1 MATEEQ
7 LAAFQTAVAS
17 GNIQEAANIAA
28 SAGYSPQ
35 QVAEYVNA
43 NAPILGLGPETGF
56 SGVTAANLNP
66 YFVPT
71 PVSGPPS
78 PAVSPVVAN
87 PISLT
92 SAGTASLGQ
101 PTNASSPVNVFSP
114 ADYGPPSP
122 IFDPAPAPVDPN
134 VDEFNSLI
142 REGKFGEAGVL
153 ATGLGFTPEQI
164 QSYLNDTN
172 VFPEFGGGVTLETV
186 QSIVSP
192 PPPPVVSDSPPVV
205 NQTSAPTT
213 PPAYDIRDLFLEFL
227 GREPDPEHI
236 DNAKLLY
243 GDKLDTPDEINDFI
257 TKSKQEILNR
267 QSFPVNSLFEGG
279 KQPSLE
285 ELRRVQNDPLTQ
297 ALNSYDQ
304 YLLAGQ
310 YPEAKALLD
319 STIATYGLN
328 PTESY
333 ANMATY
339 LNTNPKFEDVRK
351 VAGNKLFTG
360 ENIANFGK
368 PLPPAPVGPAGGIY
382 QRTPQE
388 QAAYASQLASIP
400 VNTAVPL
407 PVMPMSIGPS
417 AALTRARQPGAIG
430 EEEYY
435 GAIRN
440 VISSG
445 DYTPAQLRQM
455 QQQIGTSGQDINVAF
470 GRGMT
475 PISATAPTLPGA
487 TAGTT
492 QSIDQFIQSRAP
504 TTSVAMPTSPS
515 MFSPENVRAQ
525 LELERL
531 RLQPTPE
538 PPPEEPVAGF
548 AQGGLVGD
556 DINRM
561 LQNQRN
567 AVMRESQSRQ
577 MLTNLG
583 APPVKKFSD
592 GGPAG
597 SSSGVRRL
605 KMSGY
610 QGGGEVNENPYV
622 RMAREER
629 AAQDKAFDSVNRQ
642 LSDLLKRYKEGDE
655 GITEKDLLPFFPGY
669 NEYDIAQM
677 YGTTTESSVPRMSS
691 KARSFTPEIMSNLR
705 KYDEL
710 MQKDF
715 DRLVKEKRLPRDVIT
730 ARTLGLANGG
740 EVTNDELIQEMFLGT
755 RPEDFPETSP
765 VDTAV
770 SDFISSRSKLV
781 TDPQEFFRVM
791 GQNIEEYH
799 GKPLREDPQ
808 KYLTE
813 QLGPGALAGTVGKTA
828 KQLFSSLP
836 SSEAPFVGRLDEFV
850 SSLPGAVQ
858 KDQFLNQLKG
868 KFRDYDIGR
877 AQEALADLPGNAKLT
892 PFELLNRV
900 KRVYD
905 PTTFTTKID
914 YPKIDDYHAEIDNPF
929 QTKKGFSQKP
939 LGVIH
944 LLQGV
949 NPTTSPDA
957 AKLMAAYNDITNRLP
972 GTTFYSFDK
981 TDRNPVSLAQD
992 IYKIA
997 NRAGLSSVE
1006 DLGMDVQT
1014 VLQNMSQSGS
1024 DWSKLVSSKTM
1035 LGNPGR
1041 YRPEEIKEVLNE
1053 TARITGA
1060 LPEEN
1065 VKSLQ
1070 KIAEEINA
1078 RRTAKQD
1085 YSDLESQYHKSF
1097 PYAFAEDLEK
1107 ANRRLWNE
1115 HREGK
1120 QQIESLLEG
1129 LQKREGIKAR
1139 VYRGQHSS
1147 LAEDPDAIRDPIAFS
1162 RFTEHTT
1169 DIPGLGKVDGIY
1181 VNELQSDRLDDIRKK
1196 GRMGGGPQEDITRL
1210 DKLDK
1215 QIGEA
1220 ARQFADYKT
1229 AMGFRFMNE
1238 TDKAKISDFNSKL
1251 EGLNTKRNTLLDRI
1265 REGEYSLKE
1274 SFAGMEESP
1283 QVIQQLMAKNA
1294 VAGAMQLGKR
1304 FVAFPGAESAQA
1316 QLYEKLPNNLKQVV
1330 KDLGPGFELR
1340 PITLPKPDTGAGGKG
1355 GDLTSY
1361 AIVWGDEAADRIKKQ
1376 GVPFKDG
1383 GEVSTEDFIKRF
1395 SKGEM
1400 ANDEFIQEMM
1410 TGTRPTDETTS
1421 PGILPPEIRQAV
1433 DVPLDFAN
1441 LLIRGTAA
1449 VPIGGAAGLYK
1460 GITGGKYGTQE
1471 GVKEADTEAARM
1483 MAKITGE
1490 PKTQAAKD
1498 VLEFIGGKAQEYKL
1512 DAALPQLLTL
1522 PSPGPGAASALMRS
1536 YELAETPPL
1545 GTVKLAGDKGVKP
1558 ATPPTDQ
1565 MGFYSPAEKAVMG
1578 LPQDKGTASQMLAQI
1593 TKTQGV
1599 KPVELRATG
1608 LEDYLKGKGNEPVTK
1623 QEIQDFLTNNRV
1635 QVDEVVL
1642 GKGQTLSPEAKKL
1655 SGEALSRMEEV
1666 DNKLA
1671 SYFEGVEEVAG
1682 QDPYSAFIMLRSSIG
1697 RKAAKGDQEAL
1708 DELNAFNLPP
1718 EIRDLVLEF
1727 GRNKN
1732 EYIKYTSQ
1740 ARKMEKPKF
1749 DKYNTPGGQN
1759 AREIYLTLPGE
1770 QMPSSLPPGVN
1781 AQGVLVKPMYATQPK
1796 FTAPSPHS
1804 VSPEA
1809 DANRLAHI
1817 FLDERKDAKG
1827 NNVLFVQEMQSD
1839 WAQIG
1844 KKKGFRT
1851 PPDPTALEA
1860 AKTKISQAEQALRQ
1874 KSEELFNRGQRVQDH
1889 PERQVALEQVVQAK
1903 NELETLMQNSRL
1915 LPAPFV
1921 TNTEDWVNLALKRVI
1936 KEAVDNDIDTV
1947 AFIKGGQAADKY
1959 SLRTF
1964 VDYISADRKT
1974 TSGVEHL
1981 PGATDDLYV
1990 FIAPKDSLSPH
2001 AFYVGPDG
2009 IIKEPISADVRS
2021 KFLGQPLSKVIG
2033 KEVAEKLL
2041 STEVGKSQVL
2051 RDEGLTLGGKGMEGF
2066 YDNILPK
2073 TAEKLLKRLGGGKV
2087 EPVEVVKGAPSQMP
2101 FEANAFLD
2109 WMEQNHPGTKRS
2121 DAARAWGMGMD
2132 NNQFVKEFYE
2142 ATKADQYLG
2151 FKITPEMKEMVK
2163 TEGLPKFAAGGEV
2176 TDFIK
2181 RAA

>member
-1 MATEEQ
+1 
-7 LAAFQTAVAS
+7 
-17 GNIQEAANIAA
+17 
-28 SAGYSPQ
+28 
-35 QVAEYVNA
+35 
-43 NAPILGLGPETGF
+43 
-56 SGVTAANLNP
+56 
-66 YFVPT
+66 
-71 PVSGPPS
+71 
-78 PAVSPVVAN
+78 
-87 PISLT
+87 
-92 SAGTASLGQ
+92 
-101 PTNASSPVNVFSP
+101 
-114 ADYGPPSP
+114 
-122 IFDPAPAPVDPN
+122 
-134 VDEFNSLI
+134 
-142 REGKFGEAGVL
+142 
-153 ATGLGFTPEQI
+153 
-164 QSYLNDTN
+164 
-172 VFPEFGGGVTLETV
+172 
-186 QSIVSP
+186 
-192 PPPPVVSDSPPVV
+192 
-205 NQTSAPTT
+205 
-213 PPAYDIRDLFLEFL
+213 
-227 GREPDPEHI
+227 
-236 DNAKLLY
+236 
-243 GDKLDTPDEINDFI
+243 
-257 TKSKQEILNR
+257 
-267 QSFPVNSLFEGG
+267 
-279 KQPSLE
+279 
-285 ELRRVQNDPLTQ
+285 
-297 ALNSYDQ
+297 
-304 YLLAGQ
+304 
-310 YPEAKALLD
+310 
-319 STIATYGLN
+319 
-328 PTESY
+328 
-333 ANMATY
+333 
-339 LNTNPKFEDVRK
+339 
-351 VAGNKLFTG
+351 
-360 ENIANFGK
+360 
-368 PLPPAPVGPAGGIY
+368 
-382 QRTPQE
+382 
-388 QAAYASQLASIP
+388 
-400 VNTAVPL
+400 
-407 PVMPMSIGPS
+407 
-417 AALTRARQPGAIG
+417 
-430 EEEYY
+430 
-435 GAIRN
+435 
-440 VISSG
+440 
-445 DYTPAQLRQM
+445 
-455 QQQIGTSGQDINVAF
+455 
-470 GRGMT
+470 
-475 PISATAPTLPGA
+475 
-487 TAGTT
+487 
-492 QSIDQFIQSRAP
+492 
-504 TTSVAMPTSPS
+504 

-548 AQGGLVGD
+548 AQGGLVSD

-567 AVMRESQSRQ
+567 AIQRESQSRQ

-610 QGGGEVNENPYV
+610 Q
-622 RMAREER
+622 A
-629 AAQDKAFDSVNRQ
+629 
-642 LSDLLKRYKEGDE
+642 
-655 GITEKDLLPFFPGY
+655 
-669 NEYDIAQM
+669 
-677 YGTTTESSVPRMSS
+677 
-691 KARSFTPEIMSNLR
+691 
-705 KYDEL
+705 
-710 MQKDF
+710 
-715 DRLVKEKRLPRDVIT
+715 
-730 ARTLGLANGG
+730 GG
-740 EVTNDELIQEMFLGT
+740 EVTDEMFVGTTPSEESQQTTGEYIKGLYKENIPVHARVYLETLLGKKDPITAEDFTKEELADIEKLLSSKPAKGAVTEYSDYEKVRDLDREGRHSSDWLENLPSVGKTLGRFTYETLPDGRRVIKDTYDFYNTSRSINVQEFEEMGPAEKALAVFKKITANRSMMDPPFVKRAADVLGEAYIGRDGRPVKVEYDPKDLPVKRQEGSPSEGEISDDMFVGT
-755 RPEDFPETSP
+755 RPSDFPETSP

-799 GKPLREDPQ
+799 SKPLREDPQ

-836 SSEAPFVGRLDEFV
+836 SSEAPFVSRLDEFV

-914 YPKIDDYHAEIDNPF
+914 YPKIDDYHAGTDNPF
-929 QTKKGFSQKP
+929 KTKEGFSQKP

-957 AKLMAAYNDITNRLP
+957 AKLMAAYEDITNRLP

-997 NRAGLSSVE
+997 SRAGLSSVE

-1120 QQIESLLEG
+1120 QQIEGLLEG

-1147 LAEDPDAIRDPIAFS
+1147 LAEDSSTIRDPIAFS

-1304 FVAFPGAESAQA
+1304 FVAFPGAESAQS

-1340 PITLPKPDTGAGGKG
+1340 PITLPKPDTSAGGEG
-1355 GDLTSY
+1355 GELTSY
-1361 AIVWGDEAADRIKKQ
+1361 AIVWGNEAADRIKKQ

-1490 PKTQAAKD
+1490 PKTQTAKD

-1545 GTVKLAGDKGVKP
+1545 GMVKLAGDKGVKP

-1697 RKAAKGDQEAL
+1697 RRAAKGDQEAL

-1770 QMPSSLPPGVN
+1770 QMPSSSPPSVN

-1827 NNVLFVQEMQSD
+1827 DKVLFVQEMQSD

-1844 KKKGFRT
+1844 KKKGF
-1851 PPDPTALEA
+1851 
-1860 AKTKISQAEQALRQ
+1860 
-1874 KSEELFNRGQRVQDH
+1874 
-1889 PERQVALEQVVQAK
+1889 
-1903 NELETLMQNSRL
+1903 QN
-1915 LPAPFV
+1915 PF
-1921 TNTEDWVNLALKRVI
+1921 
-1936 KEAVDNDIDTV
+1936 
-1947 AFIKGGQAADKY
+1947 
-1959 SLRTF
+1959 
-1964 VDYISADRKT
+1964 
-1974 TSGVEHL
+1974 
-1981 PGATDDLYV
+1981 
-1990 FIAPKDSLSPH
+1990 
-2001 AFYVGPDG
+2001 
-2009 IIKEPISADVRS
+2009 
-2021 KFLGQPLSKVIG
+2021 
-2033 KEVAEKLL
+2033 
-2041 STEVGKSQVL
+2041 
-2051 RDEGLTLGGKGMEGF
+2051 
-2066 YDNILPK
+2066 
-2073 TAEKLLKRLGGGKV
+2073 
-2087 EPVEVVKGAPSQMP
+2087 
-2101 FEANAFLD
+2101 
-2109 WMEQNHPGTKRS
+2109 
-2121 DAARAWGMGMD
+2121 
-2132 NNQFVKEFYE
+2132 
-2142 ATKADQYLG
+2142 
-2151 FKITPEMKEMVK
+2151 
-2163 TEGLPKFAAGGEV
+2163 
-2176 TDFIK
+2176 
-2181 RAA
+2181 

>member
-56 SGVTAANLNP
+56 SGVTAANLDP
-66 YFVPT
+66 YF
-71 PVSGPPS
+71 
-78 PAVSPVVAN
+78 
-87 PISLT
+87 
-92 SAGTASLGQ
+92 AGT
-101 PTNASSPVNVFSP
+101 P
-114 ADYGPPSP
+114 AP
-122 IFDPAPAPVDPN
+122 IFDPAAEIQRMQAQFAEAERLKQIELERPIVDP
-134 VDEFNSLI
+134 
-142 REGKFGEAGVL
+142 R
-153 ATGLGFTPEQI
+153 PQ
-164 QSYLNDTN
+164 
-172 VFPEFGGGVTLETV
+172 PTV
-186 QSIVSP
+186 AA
-192 PPPPVVSDSPPVV
+192 PPPPVVV
-205 NQTSAPTT
+205 
-213 PPAYDIRDLFLEFL
+213 
-227 GREPDPEHI
+227 
-236 DNAKLLY
+236 
-243 GDKLDTPDEINDFI
+243 
-257 TKSKQEILNR
+257 QE
-267 QSFPVNSLFEGG
+267 QG
-279 KQPSLE
+279 
-285 ELRRVQNDPLTQ
+285 DPLKG
-297 ALNSYDQ
+297 ALALYDQ

-339 LNTNPKFEDVRK
+339 LNTNPNLESVRE
-351 VAGNKLFTG
+351 AAENKLFTS

-368 PLPPAPVGPAGGIY
+368 LSPAASVGPAGGIY

-400 VNTAVPL
+400 VNTAIPL

-417 AALTRARQPGAIG
+417 AAMARIQRTG
-430 EEEYY
+430 EMTPEQYY
-435 GAIRN
+435 SNIRES
-440 VISSG
+440 VSSG
-445 DYTPAQLRQM
+445 QYTPAQLRQM
-455 QQQIGTSGQDINVAF
+455 QQGVGASSQDINVAF

-475 PISATAPTLPGA
+475 PITTTTPTMPGA
-487 TAGTT
+487 TADTT
-492 QSIDQFIQSRAP
+492 QSIGQFIQSRAP
-504 TTSVAMPTSPS
+504 TTSVAMPTAPS

-538 PPPEEPVAGF
+538 PPSEEPVAGF

-567 AVMRESQSRQ
+567 AIQRESQSRQ

-610 QGGGEVNENPYV
+610 QAGGEVAPTLSPEQLDEFNRNLQRELDEENRRFEKSGGPEFYSAIRPAMEDINERVKQTLELY
-622 RMAREER
+622 RMGR
-629 AAQDKAFDSVNRQ
+629 A
-642 LSDLLKRYKEGDE
+642 
-655 GITEKDLLPFFPGY
+655 TEADVQKLLPSLSEYEIASQFGRTDTGGY
-669 NEYDIAQM
+669 
-677 YGTTTESSVPRMSS
+677 
-691 KARSFTPEIMSNLR
+691 RSRDVDAPSR
-705 KYDEL
+705 
-710 MQKDF
+710 
-715 DRLVKEKRLPRDVIT
+715 DRLREFIEIQKPTIDANRPDMFPYDPRGPKAQGRVLEMSKGGDVT
-730 ARTLGLANGG
+730 
-740 EVTNDELIQEMFLGT
+740 DEMFLGT

-781 TDPQEFFRVM
+781 TDPKEFFRVM

-799 GKPLREDPQ
+799 SKPLREDPQ

-836 SSEAPFVGRLDEFV
+836 SSEAPFVSRLDEFV

-892 PFELLNRV
+892 PFDLLNRV

-905 PTTFTTKID
+905 PTTFTTRID
-914 YPKIDDYHAEIDNPF
+914 YPKIDDYHAGTDNPF
-929 QTKKGFSQKP
+929 KTKEGFSQKP

-1024 DWSKLVSSKTM
+1024 DWSKLISAKTT

-1041 YRPEEIKEVLNE
+1041 YKPEEIKEALSE
-1053 TARITGA
+1053 TARITGT

-1078 RRTAKQD
+1078 RRTAKED

-1120 QQIESLLEG
+1120 RQIESLLEG

-1340 PITLPKPDTGAGGKG
+1340 PITLPKPDTSTGGEG
-1355 GDLTSY
+1355 GELTSY

-1383 GEVSTEDFIKRF
+1383 GEVSTKDFIKRL
-1395 SKGEM
+1395 SKGGDVS
-1400 ANDEFIQEMM
+1400 NDEFIQEMM

-1449 VPIGGAAGLYK
+1449 VPIGGVAGLYK

-1490 PKTQAAKD
+1490 PKTQTAKD

-1558 ATPPTDQ
+1558 ATPPTDP

-1642 GKGQTLSPEAKKL
+1642 GKSQTLSPEAKKL
-1655 SGEALSRMEEV
+1655 SDKALSRMEAADSKMAPFFEQMM
-1666 DNKLA
+1666 A
-1671 SYFEGVEEVAG
+1671 SGASVGG
-1682 QDPYSAFIMLRSSIG
+1682 QEPYSTFYRIRGPLAREL
-1697 RKAAKGDQEAL
+1697 AKGDQDAINELYALNLPSEIRQAAL
-1708 DELNAFNLPP
+1708 DFAAAK
-1718 EIRDLVLEF
+1718 
-1727 GRNKN
+1727 G
-1732 EYIKYTSQ
+1732 EYRKYSSQ
-1740 ARKMEKPKF
+1740 ARRMEKPKF
-1749 DKYNTPGGQN
+1749 DKYNIPGGQN
-1759 AREIYLTLPGE
+1759 AREIYLALGDRTERDIANANLDAFTNRITQRLGRTGWDFEAMTPE
-1770 QMPSSLPPGVN
+1770 EIAEYDRLNQAALNASTRPPN
-1781 AQGVLVKPMYATQPK
+1781 PI

-1809 DANRLAHI
+1809 DKNRLAHI

-1827 NNVLFVQEMQSD
+1827 DKVLFVQELQSD
-1839 WAQIG
+1839 WAQ
-1844 KKKGFRT
+1844 
-1851 PPDPTALEA
+1851 
-1860 AKTKISQAEQALRQ
+1860 
-1874 KSEELFNRGQRVQDH
+1874 
-1889 PERQVALEQVVQAK
+1889 
-1903 NELETLMQNSRL
+1903 
-1915 LPAPFV
+1915 
-1921 TNTEDWVNLALKRVI
+1921 
-1936 KEAVDNDIDTV
+1936 
-1947 AFIKGGQAADKY
+1947 
-1959 SLRTF
+1959 
-1964 VDYISADRKT
+1964 
-1974 TSGVEHL
+1974 
-1981 PGATDDLYV
+1981 
-1990 FIAPKDSLSPH
+1990 
-2001 AFYVGPDG
+2001 VGPDG
-2009 IIKEPISADVRS
+2009 IIKDPISADVRR
-2021 KFLGQPLSKVIG
+2021 KFLGEPLSNVIG
-2033 KEVAEKLL
+2033 KEAAEKLL
-2041 STEVGKSQVL
+2041 STKIGESQVL

-2073 TAEKLLKRLGGGKV
+2073 TAEKLLKKLGGGKV
-2087 EPVEVVKGAPSQMP
+2087 EPVQLEFGELQFGAGAGRHS
-2101 FEANAFLD
+2101 
-2109 WMEQNHPGTKRS
+2109 T
-2121 DAARAWGMGMD
+2121 
-2132 NNQFVKEFYE
+2132 VKEN
-2142 ATKADQYLG
+2142 YLG

>member
-1 MATEEQ
+1 MATAEQ
-7 LAAFQTAVAS
+7 LAAFQTAVAL

-43 NAPILGLGPETGF
+43 NAPVLGLGPETGF

-134 VDEFNSLI
+134 VEKFNSLI

-172 VFPEFGGGVTLETV
+172 VFPEFGGGVTLKTV

-192 PPPPVVSDSPPVV
+192 PPPPVVSDSPPAV

-227 GREPDPEHI
+227 GREPKPE
-236 DNAKLLY
+236 DLSNAQFLY
-243 GDKLDTPDEINDFI
+243 GDKLDTPNEINEFI

-297 ALNSYDQ
+297 ALSSFDQ
-304 YLLAGQ
+304 YLLAGK
-310 YPEAKALLD
+310 YPEAKSLLD
-319 STIATYGLN
+319 STISTYGLN

-333 ANMATY
+333 TNIATY
-339 LNTNPKFEDVRK
+339 LNTNPKFEGVRET
-351 VAGNKLFTG
+351 AGNKLFTS

-368 PLPPAPVGPAGGIY
+368 LSPAASVGPAGGIY
-382 QRTPQE
+382 QRTPEQ

-417 AALTRARQPGAIG
+417 AAMARIQRTG
-430 EEEYY
+430 EMTPEQYY
-435 GAIRN
+435 SNIRES
-440 VISSG
+440 VSSG
-445 DYTPAQLRQM
+445 QYTPAQLRQM
-455 QQQIGTSGQDINVAF
+455 QQGVGASSQDINVAF

-475 PISATAPTLPGA
+475 PIGQLQPGA
-487 TAGTT
+487 GDV
-492 QSIDQFIQSRAP
+492 SVDIPGQFVTEDGGQPKPLSVDISSMPKEQQDLTKFIVGKLPRP
-504 TTSVAMPTSPS
+504 TTTSPS

-548 AQGGLVGD
+548 AQGGLVSD

-567 AVMRESQSRQ
+567 AIQRESQSRQ

-610 QGGGEVNENPYV
+610 QAGGEVNENPYV

-642 LSDLLKRYKEGDE
+642 LSDLLERYKEGDE

-677 YGTTTESSVPRMSS
+677 YGTTTESSVPSMSS

-705 KYDEL
+705 KHDEL

-715 DRLVKEKRLPRDVIT
+715 DSLVKEKRLPRDVIT

-740 EVTNDELIQEMFLGT
+740 EVTNDEFIQEMLTGT

-957 AKLMAAYNDITNRLP
+957 AKLMAAYEDITNRLP

-997 NRAGLSSVE
+997 SRAGLSSVE

-1024 DWSKLVSSKTM
+1024 DWSKLISAKTM

-1120 QQIESLLEG
+1120 QQIEGLLEG

-1147 LAEDPDAIRDPIAFS
+1147 LAEDSSTIRDPIAFS

-1304 FVAFPGAESAQA
+1304 FVAFPGAESAQS

-1340 PITLPKPDTGAGGKG
+1340 PITLPKPDTSAGGEG
-1355 GDLTSY
+1355 GELTSY
-1361 AIVWGDEAADRIKKQ
+1361 AIVWGNEAADRIKKQ

-1383 GEVSTEDFIKRF
+1383 GEVSTEDFVKRF
-1395 SKGEM
+1395 SKGEIS
-1400 ANDEFIQEMM
+1400 NDEFIQMM

-1421 PGILPPEIRQAV
+1421 PGILPP
-1433 DVPLDFAN
+1433 DFAVR
-1441 LLIRGTAA
+1441 LTCRLILQIFLFVVRR
-1449 VPIGGAAGLYK
+1449 PC
-1460 GITGGKYGTQE
+1460 
-1471 GVKEADTEAARM
+1471 
-1483 MAKITGE
+1483 
-1490 PKTQAAKD
+1490 
-1498 VLEFIGGKAQEYKL
+1498 
-1512 DAALPQLLTL
+1512 
-1522 PSPGPGAASALMRS
+1522 
-1536 YELAETPPL
+1536 PL
-1545 GTVKLAGDKGVKP
+1545 GELPVCTRA
-1558 ATPPTDQ
+1558 
-1565 MGFYSPAEKAVMG
+1565 SRAESM
-1578 LPQDKGTASQMLAQI
+1578 
-1593 TKTQGV
+1593 
-1599 KPVELRATG
+1599 
-1608 LEDYLKGKGNEPVTK
+1608 
-1623 QEIQDFLTNNRV
+1623 
-1635 QVDEVVL
+1635 
-1642 GKGQTLSPEAKKL
+1642 
-1655 SGEALSRMEEV
+1655 
-1666 DNKLA
+1666 
-1671 SYFEGVEEVAG
+1671 
-1682 QDPYSAFIMLRSSIG
+1682 
-1697 RKAAKGDQEAL
+1697 
-1708 DELNAFNLPP
+1708 
-1718 EIRDLVLEF
+1718 
-1727 GRNKN
+1727 
-1732 EYIKYTSQ
+1732 
-1740 ARKMEKPKF
+1740 
-1749 DKYNTPGGQN
+1749 
-1759 AREIYLTLPGE
+1759 
-1770 QMPSSLPPGVN
+1770 
-1781 AQGVLVKPMYATQPK
+1781 
-1796 FTAPSPHS
+1796 
-1804 VSPEA
+1804 
-1809 DANRLAHI
+1809 
-1817 FLDERKDAKG
+1817 ERK
-1827 NNVLFVQEMQSD
+1827 
-1839 WAQIG
+1839 
-1844 KKKGFRT
+1844 
-1851 PPDPTALEA
+1851 
-1860 AKTKISQAEQALRQ
+1860 
-1874 KSEELFNRGQRVQDH
+1874 RV
-1889 PERQVALEQVVQAK
+1889 
-1903 NELETLMQNSRL
+1903 
-1915 LPAPFV
+1915 
-1921 TNTEDWVNLALKRVI
+1921 
-1936 KEAVDNDIDTV
+1936 
-1947 AFIKGGQAADKY
+1947 
-1959 SLRTF
+1959 
-1964 VDYISADRKT
+1964 
-1974 TSGVEHL
+1974 
-1981 PGATDDLYV
+1981 
-1990 FIAPKDSLSPH
+1990 
-2001 AFYVGPDG
+2001 
-2009 IIKEPISADVRS
+2009 
-2021 KFLGQPLSKVIG
+2021 
-2033 KEVAEKLL
+2033 
-2041 STEVGKSQVL
+2041 
-2051 RDEGLTLGGKGMEGF
+2051 
-2066 YDNILPK
+2066 
-2073 TAEKLLKRLGGGKV
+2073 
-2087 EPVEVVKGAPSQMP
+2087 
-2101 FEANAFLD
+2101 
-2109 WMEQNHPGTKRS
+2109 
-2121 DAARAWGMGMD
+2121 
-2132 NNQFVKEFYE
+2132 
-2142 ATKADQYLG
+2142 
-2151 FKITPEMKEMVK
+2151 
-2163 TEGLPKFAAGGEV
+2163 
-2176 TDFIK
+2176 
-2181 RAA
+2181 

>member
-1 MATEEQ
+1 VTQRSAKDMLRSLPRFAEGGEAGESLEETQ
-7 LAAFQTAVAS
+7 KRLDAQRELFKSLEQQKSQFDAYQTA
-17 GNIQEAANIAA
+17 QEINRIEQER
-28 SAGYSPQ
+28 Y
-35 QVAEYVNA
+35 AELQA
-43 NAPILGLGPETGF
+43 DIEK
-56 SGVTAANLNP
+56 NP
-66 YFVPT
+66 YKNVDRSRYLIQKGIRAPT
-71 PVSGPPS
+71 RVTMGDKVYTVGPPS
-78 PAVSPVVAN
+78 GMISSTSGGVLPEEYRIVDKDGKQRQEDIVLQRRRVA
-87 PISLT
+87 
-92 SAGTASLGQ
+92 G
-101 PTNASSPVNVFSP
+101 
-114 ADYGPPSP
+114 
-122 IFDPAPAPVDPN
+122 PAPSAFAL
-134 VDEFNSLI
+134 E
-142 REGKFGEAGVL
+142 K
-153 ATGLGFTPEQI
+153 
-164 QSYLNDTN
+164 
-172 VFPEFGGGVTLETV
+172 PEFDAGGYQKALTDLEVLQKQYADMLYRPTPKPA
-186 QSIVSP
+186 SPPFP
-192 PPPPVVSDSPPVV
+192 PPPPPAPTLVQEPVLPPQNLPPVV
-205 NQTSAPTT
+205 ASVEPAARVDRGPRSIRAAQAAANLTPGVGVDLGFGYFDRLGNYIPAAKIVPIEEDMTNIPVADTVRPVESGIRGGLSPIAQMSIPAADISSVYSLRPMDPMGDLSLPENRNLMPGVGVDTSQGYYDRLGNFIAAPNLQPIGIGTT
-213 PPAYDIRDLFLEFL
+213 PVFSYR
-227 GREPDPEHI
+227 
-236 DNAKLLY
+236 
-243 GDKLDTPDEINDFI
+243 
-257 TKSKQEILNR
+257 
-267 QSFPVNSLFEGG
+267 EGG
-279 KQPSLE
+279 E
-285 ELRRVQNDPLTQ
+285 VD
-297 ALNSYDQ
+297 A
-304 YLLAGQ
+304 
-310 YPEAKALLD
+310 
-319 STIATYGLN
+319 
-328 PTESY
+328 
-333 ANMATY
+333 
-339 LNTNPKFEDVRK
+339 
-351 VAGNKLFTG
+351 
-360 ENIANFGK
+360 
-368 PLPPAPVGPAGGIY
+368 
-382 QRTPQE
+382 
-388 QAAYASQLASIP
+388 
-400 VNTAVPL
+400 
-407 PVMPMSIGPS
+407 
-417 AALTRARQPGAIG
+417 
-430 EEEYY
+430 
-435 GAIRN
+435 
-440 VISSG
+440 
-445 DYTPAQLRQM
+445 
-455 QQQIGTSGQDINVAF
+455 
-470 GRGMT
+470 
-475 PISATAPTLPGA
+475 
-487 TAGTT
+487 
-492 QSIDQFIQSRAP
+492 FIQRA
-504 TTSVAMPTSPS
+504 
-515 MFSPENVRAQ
+515 N
-525 LELERL
+525 
-531 RLQPTPE
+531 
-538 PPPEEPVAGF
+538 
-548 AQGGLVGD
+548 GGS
-556 DINRM
+556 
-561 LQNQRN
+561 
-567 AVMRESQSRQ
+567 A
-577 MLTNLG
+577 
-583 APPVKKFSD
+583 
-592 GGPAG
+592 

-610 QGGGEVNENPYV
+610 QAGGDVSPAMMTPEQLDEFNRNLQRELDEENRRFEKSGGPEFYSAIRPAMEDINERVKQTLELY
-622 RMAREER
+622 RMGR
-629 AAQDKAFDSVNRQ
+629 A
-642 LSDLLKRYKEGDE
+642 
-655 GITEKDLLPFFPGY
+655 TEADVQKLLPSLSEYEIASQFGRTDTGGYRSRDIDAPSRDRLREFIEIQKPTIDANRPDMFPY
-669 NEYDIAQM
+669 E
-677 YGTTTESSVPRMSS
+677 
-691 KARSFTPEIMSNLR
+691 
-705 KYDEL
+705 KYD
-710 MQKDF
+710 
-715 DRLVKEKRLPRDVIT
+715 PRGPRAQGRVLEMSKGGDVT
-730 ARTLGLANGG
+730 
-740 EVTNDELIQEMFLGT
+740 DEMFVGT

-957 AKLMAAYNDITNRLP
+957 AKLMAAYEDITNRLP

-997 NRAGLSSVE
+997 SRAGLSSVE

-1120 QQIESLLEG
+1120 QQIEGLLEG

-1147 LAEDPDAIRDPIAFS
+1147 LAEDSSTIRDPIAFS

-1304 FVAFPGAESAQA
+1304 FVAFPGAESAQS

-1340 PITLPKPDTGAGGKG
+1340 PITLPKPDTSAGGEG
-1355 GDLTSY
+1355 GELTSY
-1361 AIVWGDEAADRIKKQ
+1361 AIVWGNEAADRIKKQ

-1490 PKTQAAKD
+1490 PKTQTAKD
-1498 VLEFIGGKAQEYKL
+1498 VLQFVGDKMQEYKL

-1536 YELAETPPL
+1536 YELAETPPV
-1545 GTVKLAGDKGVKP
+1545 GTLKLAGDKGVKP

-1666 DNKLA
+1666 DEKLA

-1697 RKAAKGDQEAL
+1697 RRAAKGDQEAL

-1770 QMPSSLPPGVN
+1770 QMPSSSPPSVN

-1844 KKKGFRT
+1844 KEKGFQT
-1851 PPDPTALEA
+1851 
-1860 AKTKISQAEQALRQ
+1860 
-1874 KSEELFNRGQRVQDH
+1874 
-1889 PERQVALEQVVQAK
+1889 
-1903 NELETLMQNSRL
+1903 
-1915 LPAPFV
+1915 
-1921 TNTEDWVNLALKRVI
+1921 
-1936 KEAVDNDIDTV
+1936 
-1947 AFIKGGQAADKY
+1947 
-1959 SLRTF
+1959 
-1964 VDYISADRKT
+1964 KT
-1974 TSGVEHL
+1974 T
-1981 PGATDDLYV
+1981 PYDDPEY
-1990 FIAPKDSLSPH
+1990 K
-2001 AFYVGPDG
+2001 
-2009 IIKEPISADVRS
+2009 
-2021 KFLGQPLSKVIG
+2021 
-2033 KEVAEKLL
+2033 
-2041 STEVGKSQVL
+2041 
-2051 RDEGLTLGGKGMEGF
+2051 
-2066 YDNILPK
+2066 
-2073 TAEKLLKRLGGGKV
+2073 
-2087 EPVEVVKGAPSQMP
+2087 
-2101 FEANAFLD
+2101 
-2109 WMEQNHPGTKRS
+2109 
-2121 DAARAWGMGMD
+2121 AARAR
-2132 NNQFVKEFYE
+2132 
-2142 ATKADQYLG
+2142 ATDL
-2151 FKITPEMKEMVK
+2151 
-2163 TEGLPKFAAGGEV
+2163 L
-2176 TDFIK
+2176 
-2181 RAA
+2181 

>member
-1 MATEEQ
+1 
-7 LAAFQTAVAS
+7 
-17 GNIQEAANIAA
+17 
-28 SAGYSPQ
+28 
-35 QVAEYVNA
+35 
-43 NAPILGLGPETGF
+43 
-56 SGVTAANLNP
+56 
-66 YFVPT
+66 
-71 PVSGPPS
+71 
-78 PAVSPVVAN
+78 
-87 PISLT
+87 
-92 SAGTASLGQ
+92 
-101 PTNASSPVNVFSP
+101 
-114 ADYGPPSP
+114 
-122 IFDPAPAPVDPN
+122 
-134 VDEFNSLI
+134 
-142 REGKFGEAGVL
+142 
-153 ATGLGFTPEQI
+153 
-164 QSYLNDTN
+164 
-172 VFPEFGGGVTLETV
+172 
-186 QSIVSP
+186 
-192 PPPPVVSDSPPVV
+192 
-205 NQTSAPTT
+205 
-213 PPAYDIRDLFLEFL
+213 
-227 GREPDPEHI
+227 
-236 DNAKLLY
+236 
-243 GDKLDTPDEINDFI
+243 
-257 TKSKQEILNR
+257 
-267 QSFPVNSLFEGG
+267 
-279 KQPSLE
+279 
-285 ELRRVQNDPLTQ
+285 
-297 ALNSYDQ
+297 
-304 YLLAGQ
+304 
-310 YPEAKALLD
+310 
-319 STIATYGLN
+319 
-328 PTESY
+328 
-333 ANMATY
+333 
-339 LNTNPKFEDVRK
+339 
-351 VAGNKLFTG
+351 
-360 ENIANFGK
+360 
-368 PLPPAPVGPAGGIY
+368 
-382 QRTPQE
+382 
-388 QAAYASQLASIP
+388 
-400 VNTAVPL
+400 
-407 PVMPMSIGPS
+407 
-417 AALTRARQPGAIG
+417 
-430 EEEYY
+430 
-435 GAIRN
+435 
-440 VISSG
+440 
-445 DYTPAQLRQM
+445 
-455 QQQIGTSGQDINVAF
+455 
-470 GRGMT
+470 
-475 PISATAPTLPGA
+475 
-487 TAGTT
+487 
-492 QSIDQFIQSRAP
+492 
-504 TTSVAMPTSPS
+504 
-515 MFSPENVRAQ
+515 
-525 LELERL
+525 
-531 RLQPTPE
+531 
-538 PPPEEPVAGF
+538 
-548 AQGGLVGD
+548 
-556 DINRM
+556 
-561 LQNQRN
+561 
-567 AVMRESQSRQ
+567 
-577 MLTNLG
+577 
-583 APPVKKFSD
+583 
-592 GGPAG
+592 
-597 SSSGVRRL
+597 
-605 KMSGY
+605 
-610 QGGGEVNENPYV
+610 
-622 RMAREER
+622 
-629 AAQDKAFDSVNRQ
+629 
-642 LSDLLKRYKEGDE
+642 
-655 GITEKDLLPFFPGY
+655 
-669 NEYDIAQM
+669 
-677 YGTTTESSVPRMSS
+677 
-691 KARSFTPEIMSNLR
+691 
-705 KYDEL
+705 
-710 MQKDF
+710 
-715 DRLVKEKRLPRDVIT
+715 
-730 ARTLGLANGG
+730 
-740 EVTNDELIQEMFLGT
+740 
-755 RPEDFPETSP
+755 
-765 VDTAV
+765 V

-836 SSEAPFVGRLDEFV
+836 SSEAPFVSRLDEFV

-957 AKLMAAYNDITNRLP
+957 AKLMAAYEDITNRLP

-997 NRAGLSSVE
+997 SRAGLSSVE

-1024 DWSKLVSSKTM
+1024 DWSKLISAKTM

-1120 QQIESLLEG
+1120 QQIEGLLEG

-1147 LAEDPDAIRDPIAFS
+1147 LAEDSSTIRDPIAFS

-1304 FVAFPGAESAQA
+1304 FVAFPGAESAQS

-1340 PITLPKPDTGAGGKG
+1340 PITLPKPDTSAGGEG
-1355 GDLTSY
+1355 GELTSY
-1361 AIVWGDEAADRIKKQ
+1361 AIVWGNEAADRIKKQ

-1383 GEVSTEDFIKRF
+1383 GEVSTEDFVKRF
-1395 SKGEM
+1395 SKGEIS
-1400 ANDEFIQEMM
+1400 NDEFIQMM

-1421 PGILPPEIRQAV
+1421 PGILPPELRSAI

-1460 GITGGKYGTQE
+1460 GLTGGKYGTQE

-1490 PKTQAAKD
+1490 PKTQTAKD

-1522 PSPGPGAASALMRS
+1522 PSPGPGAASALMRP

-1666 DNKLA
+1666 DDKLA

-1697 RKAAKGDQEAL
+1697 RRAAKGDQEAL

-1718 EIRDLVLEF
+1718 EIKDLVLEF

-1749 DKYNTPGGQN
+1749 DGYNTSGGTN

-1770 QMPSSLPPGVN
+1770 QMPSSSPPSVN

-1796 FTAPSPHS
+1796 FTAPPQHS

-1827 NNVLFVQEMQSD
+1827 DKVLFVQEMQSD

-1844 KKKGFRT
+1844 KKKGFQTKTT
-1851 PPDPTALEA
+1851 PYDDPEYKAARARATDLLNEFNRNNANPVRQQEIRPLLDEA
-1860 AKTKISQAEQALRQ
+1860 RRVEQSFEDSRQ
-1874 KSEELFNRGQRVQDH
+1874 K
-1889 PERQVALEQVVQAK
+1889 
-1903 NELETLMQNSRL
+1903 
-1915 LPAPFV
+1915 LPAAPFV

-1964 VDYISADRKT
+1964 VDQITADR
-1974 TSGVEHL
+1974 GF
-1981 PGATDDLYV
+1981 ATGDDLYV
-1990 FIAPKDSLSPH
+1990 SITPKDSLSPH

-2009 IIKEPISADVRS
+2009 VIKEPISADVRS
-2021 KFLGQPLSKVIG
+2021 KFLGEPLSKVIG
-2033 KEVAEKLL
+2033 KEAAEKLL
-2041 STEVGKSQVL
+2041 STKIGESQVL

-2073 TAEKLLKRLGGGKV
+2073 TAEKLLKKLGGGKV
-2087 EPVEVVKGAPSQMP
+2087 EPVEMVKAAPSQMP
-2101 FEANAFLD
+2101 YEANAFLH
-2109 WMEQNHPGTKRS
+2109 WMSFRHPGTSRS

-2142 ATKADQYLG
+2142 ETTPKADQYLG

>member
-1 MATEEQ
+1 MMTPEQ
-7 LAAFQTAVAS
+7 L
-17 GNIQEAANIAA
+17 
-28 SAGYSPQ
+28 
-35 QVAEYVNA
+35 
-43 NAPILGLGPETGF
+43 
-56 SGVTAANLNP
+56 
-66 YFVPT
+66 
-71 PVSGPPS
+71 
-78 PAVSPVVAN
+78 
-87 PISLT
+87 
-92 SAGTASLGQ
+92 
-101 PTNASSPVNVFSP
+101 
-114 ADYGPPSP
+114 
-122 IFDPAPAPVDPN
+122 
-134 VDEFNSLI
+134 DEFNRNLQ
-142 REGKFGEAGVL
+142 RELDEENRRFEKSGG
-153 ATGLGFTPEQI
+153 
-164 QSYLNDTN
+164 
-172 VFPEFGGGVTLETV
+172 PEFYSAIRPAMEDINERVKQTLELYRMGRATEADV
-186 QSIVSP
+186 Q
-192 PPPPVVSDSPPVV
+192 
-205 NQTSAPTT
+205 
-213 PPAYDIRDLFLEFL
+213 
-227 GREPDPEHI
+227 
-236 DNAKLLY
+236 KLL
-243 GDKLDTPDEINDFI
+243 
-257 TKSKQEILNR
+257 
-267 QSFPVNSLFEGG
+267 
-279 KQPSLE
+279 PSLSE
-285 ELRRVQNDPLTQ
+285 YE
-297 ALNSYDQ
+297 
-304 YLLAGQ
+304 
-310 YPEAKALLD
+310 
-319 STIATYGLN
+319 I
-328 PTESY
+328 
-333 ANMATY
+333 
-339 LNTNPKFEDVRK
+339 
-351 VAGNKLFTG
+351 
-360 ENIANFGK
+360 
-368 PLPPAPVGPAGGIY
+368 
-382 QRTPQE
+382 
-388 QAAYASQLASIP
+388 ASQ
-400 VNTAVPL
+400 
-407 PVMPMSIGPS
+407 
-417 AALTRARQPGAIG
+417 
-430 EEEYY
+430 
-435 GAIRN
+435 
-440 VISSG
+440 
-445 DYTPAQLRQM
+445 
-455 QQQIGTSGQDINVAF
+455 F
-470 GRGMT
+470 GRTDTGGYR
-475 PISATAPTLPGA
+475 SRDVDAPSRDRLREFIEIQKPT
-487 TAGTT
+487 
-492 QSIDQFIQSRAP
+492 IDANRP
-504 TTSVAMPTSPS
+504 D
-515 MFSPENVRAQ
+515 MFPYEKYDPRGPRAQ
-525 LELERL
+525 GRVLEMSK
-531 RLQPTPE
+531 
-538 PPPEEPVAGF
+538 
-548 AQGGLVGD
+548 GG
-556 DINRM
+556 
-561 LQNQRN
+561 
-567 AVMRESQSRQ
+567 
-577 MLTNLG
+577 
-583 APPVKKFSD
+583 
-592 GGPAG
+592 
-597 SSSGVRRL
+597 
-605 KMSGY
+605 
-610 QGGGEVNENPYV
+610 
-622 RMAREER
+622 
-629 AAQDKAFDSVNRQ
+629 
-642 LSDLLKRYKEGDE
+642 
-655 GITEKDLLPFFPGY
+655 
-669 NEYDIAQM
+669 
-677 YGTTTESSVPRMSS
+677 
-691 KARSFTPEIMSNLR
+691 
-705 KYDEL
+705 
-710 MQKDF
+710 
-715 DRLVKEKRLPRDVIT
+715 DVT
-730 ARTLGLANGG
+730 
-740 EVTNDELIQEMFLGT
+740 DEMFVGT
-755 RPEDFPETSP
+755 RPSDFPETSP

-799 GKPLREDPQ
+799 SKPLREDPQ

-900 KRVYD
+900 KKVYD

-957 AKLMAAYNDITNRLP
+957 AKLMAAYEDITNRLP

-997 NRAGLSSVE
+997 SRAGLSSVE

-1120 QQIESLLEG
+1120 QQIEGLLEG

-1147 LAEDPDAIRDPIAFS
+1147 LAEDSSTIRDPIAFS

-1304 FVAFPGAESAQA
+1304 FVAFPGAESAQS

-1340 PITLPKPDTGAGGKG
+1340 PITLPKPDTSAGGEG
-1355 GDLTSY
+1355 GELTSY
-1361 AIVWGDEAADRIKKQ
+1361 AIVWGNEAADRIKKQ

-1460 GITGGKYGTQE
+1460 GITGGKYGTRE

-1490 PKTQAAKD
+1490 PKTQTAKD
-1498 VLEFIGGKAQEYKL
+1498 VLQSIGDKMQEYKL
-1512 DAALPQLLTL
+1512 DAAMPQLLTL

-1697 RKAAKGDQEAL
+1697 RRAAKGDQEAL

-1718 EIRDLVLEF
+1718 EIKDLVLEF

-1759 AREIYLTLPGE
+1759 AREIYLTLPGG
-1770 QMPSSLPPGVN
+1770 QMPSSLPPSVN

-1839 WAQIG
+1839 WAQQG
-1844 KKKGFRT
+1844 RDKGFAIVNKLPEGYSVKQDLIVSGQPWGVVDKNGQFVTAGFHRSKEDAVAEVIQRLNT
-1851 PPDPTALEA
+1851 YKLPT
-1860 AKTKISQAEQALRQ
+1860 
-1874 KSEELFNRGQRVQDH
+1874 
-1889 PERQVALEQVVQAK
+1889 
-1903 NELETLMQNSRL
+1903 
-1915 LPAPFV
+1915 APFV

-2041 STEVGKSQVL
+2041 STKTGESQVL

-2073 TAEKLLKRLGGGKV
+2073 TAEKLLKKLGGGKV

-2101 FEANAFLD
+2101 FEANAFVD
-2109 WMEQNHPGTKRS
+2109 WMEQNHPGTSRS

-2142 ATKADQYLG
+2142 ATKSDQYLG

>member
-1 MATEEQ
+1 
-7 LAAFQTAVAS
+7 
-17 GNIQEAANIAA
+17 
-28 SAGYSPQ
+28 
-35 QVAEYVNA
+35 
-43 NAPILGLGPETGF
+43 
-56 SGVTAANLNP
+56 
-66 YFVPT
+66 
-71 PVSGPPS
+71 
-78 PAVSPVVAN
+78 
-87 PISLT
+87 
-92 SAGTASLGQ
+92 
-101 PTNASSPVNVFSP
+101 
-114 ADYGPPSP
+114 
-122 IFDPAPAPVDPN
+122 
-134 VDEFNSLI
+134 
-142 REGKFGEAGVL
+142 
-153 ATGLGFTPEQI
+153 
-164 QSYLNDTN
+164 
-172 VFPEFGGGVTLETV
+172 
-186 QSIVSP
+186 
-192 PPPPVVSDSPPVV
+192 
-205 NQTSAPTT
+205 
-213 PPAYDIRDLFLEFL
+213 
-227 GREPDPEHI
+227 
-236 DNAKLLY
+236 
-243 GDKLDTPDEINDFI
+243 
-257 TKSKQEILNR
+257 
-267 QSFPVNSLFEGG
+267 
-279 KQPSLE
+279 
-285 ELRRVQNDPLTQ
+285 
-297 ALNSYDQ
+297 
-304 YLLAGQ
+304 
-310 YPEAKALLD
+310 
-319 STIATYGLN
+319 
-328 PTESY
+328 
-333 ANMATY
+333 
-339 LNTNPKFEDVRK
+339 
-351 VAGNKLFTG
+351 
-360 ENIANFGK
+360 
-368 PLPPAPVGPAGGIY
+368 
-382 QRTPQE
+382 
-388 QAAYASQLASIP
+388 
-400 VNTAVPL
+400 
-407 PVMPMSIGPS
+407 
-417 AALTRARQPGAIG
+417 
-430 EEEYY
+430 
-435 GAIRN
+435 
-440 VISSG
+440 
-445 DYTPAQLRQM
+445 
-455 QQQIGTSGQDINVAF
+455 
-470 GRGMT
+470 
-475 PISATAPTLPGA
+475 
-487 TAGTT
+487 
-492 QSIDQFIQSRAP
+492 
-504 TTSVAMPTSPS
+504 
-515 MFSPENVRAQ
+515 MFSPENVAAQ

-538 PPPEEPVAGF
+538 PPAETPVAGF
-548 AQGGLVGD
+548 AQGGLVND

-567 AVMRESQSRQ
+567 AVMRESQSRR

-610 QGGGEVNENPYV
+610 QAGGDVTDEMFVGTAPSEESQQTTGEYIKGLYKENIPVHARVYLETLLGKKDPITAEDFTKEELADIEKLLSSKPAKGAVTEYSDYEKVRDLDREGRHSSDWLENLPSVGKTLGRFTYETLPDGRRVIKDTYDFYNTSRSINVQEFEEMGPAEKALAVFKKITADRSVMDPPFVKRAADVLGEAYIGRDGRPVKVEYDPKDLPVKRQEGSPPEGEVNENPYV

-642 LSDLLKRYKEGDE
+642 LSDLLERYKEGNE

-677 YGTTTESSVPRMSS
+677 YGTTTESSVPSMSS

-715 DRLVKEKRLPRDVIT
+715 DRLVKEKRLPRDVIA

-740 EVTNDELIQEMFLGT
+740 EVTNDEFIQEMFTGT
-755 RPEDFPETSP
+755 RPSDFPETSP

-799 GKPLREDPQ
+799 GKPLREDPE
-808 KYLTE
+808 KYLME

-914 YPKIDDYHAEIDNPF
+914 PPKAEDGYYAGMDNPF

-957 AKLMAAYNDITNRLP
+957 AKLMAAYEDITNRLP

-997 NRAGLSSVE
+997 SRAGLSSVE

-1120 QQIESLLEG
+1120 QQIEGLLEG

-1147 LAEDPDAIRDPIAFS
+1147 LAEDSSTIRDPIAFS

-1181 VNELQSDRLDDIRKK
+1181 VHELQSDRLDDIRTK

-1220 ARQFADYKT
+1220 AKQLADYKA

-1251 EGLNTKRNTLLDRI
+1251 EGLSNKRNTLLGRI

-1304 FVAFPGAESAQA
+1304 FVAFPGAESSQS

-1340 PITLPKPDTGAGGKG
+1340 PITLPKPDTSAGGEG
-1355 GDLTSY
+1355 GELTSY
-1361 AIVWGDEAADRIKKQ
+1361 AIVWGNEAADRIKKQ

-1395 SKGEM
+1395 SEGEM

-1449 VPIGGAAGLYK
+1449 VPIGGSC
-1460 GITGGKYGTQE
+1460 
-1471 GVKEADTEAARM
+1471 R
-1483 MAKITGE
+1483 
-1490 PKTQAAKD
+1490 
-1498 VLEFIGGKAQEYKL
+1498 
-1512 DAALPQLLTL
+1512 
-1522 PSPGPGAASALMRS
+1522 
-1536 YELAETPPL
+1536 
-1545 GTVKLAGDKGVKP
+1545 
-1558 ATPPTDQ
+1558 
-1565 MGFYSPAEKAVMG
+1565 
-1578 LPQDKGTASQMLAQI
+1578 
-1593 TKTQGV
+1593 
-1599 KPVELRATG
+1599 
-1608 LEDYLKGKGNEPVTK
+1608 
-1623 QEIQDFLTNNRV
+1623 
-1635 QVDEVVL
+1635 
-1642 GKGQTLSPEAKKL
+1642 
-1655 SGEALSRMEEV
+1655 
-1666 DNKLA
+1666 
-1671 SYFEGVEEVAG
+1671 
-1682 QDPYSAFIMLRSSIG
+1682 
-1697 RKAAKGDQEAL
+1697 
-1708 DELNAFNLPP
+1708 
-1718 EIRDLVLEF
+1718 
-1727 GRNKN
+1727 
-1732 EYIKYTSQ
+1732 
-1740 ARKMEKPKF
+1740 
-1749 DKYNTPGGQN
+1749 
-1759 AREIYLTLPGE
+1759 
-1770 QMPSSLPPGVN
+1770 
-1781 AQGVLVKPMYATQPK
+1781 
-1796 FTAPSPHS
+1796 
-1804 VSPEA
+1804 
-1809 DANRLAHI
+1809 
-1817 FLDERKDAKG
+1817 
-1827 NNVLFVQEMQSD
+1827 FVQGHHGWKVWD
-1839 WAQIG
+1839 A
-1844 KKKGFRT
+1844 
-1851 PPDPTALEA
+1851 
-1860 AKTKISQAEQALRQ
+1860 
-1874 KSEELFNRGQRVQDH
+1874 RGC
-1889 PERQVALEQVVQAK
+1889 
-1903 NELETLMQNSRL
+1903 
-1915 LPAPFV
+1915 
-1921 TNTEDWVNLALKRVI
+1921 
-1936 KEAVDNDIDTV
+1936 
-1947 AFIKGGQAADKY
+1947 
-1959 SLRTF
+1959 
-1964 VDYISADRKT
+1964 
-1974 TSGVEHL
+1974 
-1981 PGATDDLYV
+1981 
-1990 FIAPKDSLSPH
+1990 
-2001 AFYVGPDG
+2001 
-2009 IIKEPISADVRS
+2009 
-2021 KFLGQPLSKVIG
+2021 
-2033 KEVAEKLL
+2033 
-2041 STEVGKSQVL
+2041 
-2051 RDEGLTLGGKGMEGF
+2051 
-2066 YDNILPK
+2066 
-2073 TAEKLLKRLGGGKV
+2073 
-2087 EPVEVVKGAPSQMP
+2087 
-2101 FEANAFLD
+2101 
-2109 WMEQNHPGTKRS
+2109 KRS
-2121 DAARAWGMGMD
+2121 GHRSGAHDG
-2132 NNQFVKEFYE
+2132 
-2142 ATKADQYLG
+2142 
-2151 FKITPEMKEMVK
+2151 
-2163 TEGLPKFAAGGEV
+2163 
-2176 TDFIK
+2176 
-2181 RAA
+2181 

>member
-1 MATEEQ
+1 
-7 LAAFQTAVAS
+7 
-17 GNIQEAANIAA
+17 
-28 SAGYSPQ
+28 
-35 QVAEYVNA
+35 
-43 NAPILGLGPETGF
+43 
-56 SGVTAANLNP
+56 
-66 YFVPT
+66 
-71 PVSGPPS
+71 
-78 PAVSPVVAN
+78 
-87 PISLT
+87 
-92 SAGTASLGQ
+92 
-101 PTNASSPVNVFSP
+101 
-114 ADYGPPSP
+114 
-122 IFDPAPAPVDPN
+122 
-134 VDEFNSLI
+134 
-142 REGKFGEAGVL
+142 
-153 ATGLGFTPEQI
+153 
-164 QSYLNDTN
+164 
-172 VFPEFGGGVTLETV
+172 
-186 QSIVSP
+186 
-192 PPPPVVSDSPPVV
+192 
-205 NQTSAPTT
+205 
-213 PPAYDIRDLFLEFL
+213 
-227 GREPDPEHI
+227 
-236 DNAKLLY
+236 
-243 GDKLDTPDEINDFI
+243 
-257 TKSKQEILNR
+257 
-267 QSFPVNSLFEGG
+267 
-279 KQPSLE
+279 
-285 ELRRVQNDPLTQ
+285 
-297 ALNSYDQ
+297 
-304 YLLAGQ
+304 
-310 YPEAKALLD
+310 
-319 STIATYGLN
+319 
-328 PTESY
+328 
-333 ANMATY
+333 
-339 LNTNPKFEDVRK
+339 
-351 VAGNKLFTG
+351 
-360 ENIANFGK
+360 
-368 PLPPAPVGPAGGIY
+368 
-382 QRTPQE
+382 
-388 QAAYASQLASIP
+388 
-400 VNTAVPL
+400 
-407 PVMPMSIGPS
+407 
-417 AALTRARQPGAIG
+417 
-430 EEEYY
+430 
-435 GAIRN
+435 
-440 VISSG
+440 
-445 DYTPAQLRQM
+445 
-455 QQQIGTSGQDINVAF
+455 
-470 GRGMT
+470 
-475 PISATAPTLPGA
+475 
-487 TAGTT
+487 
-492 QSIDQFIQSRAP
+492 
-504 TTSVAMPTSPS
+504 
-515 MFSPENVRAQ
+515 
-525 LELERL
+525 
-531 RLQPTPE
+531 
-538 PPPEEPVAGF
+538 
-548 AQGGLVGD
+548 
-556 DINRM
+556 
-561 LQNQRN
+561 
-567 AVMRESQSRQ
+567 
-577 MLTNLG
+577 
-583 APPVKKFSD
+583 
-592 GGPAG
+592 
-597 SSSGVRRL
+597 
-605 KMSGY
+605 
-610 QGGGEVNENPYV
+610 
-622 RMAREER
+622 
-629 AAQDKAFDSVNRQ
+629 
-642 LSDLLKRYKEGDE
+642 
-655 GITEKDLLPFFPGY
+655 
-669 NEYDIAQM
+669 
-677 YGTTTESSVPRMSS
+677 
-691 KARSFTPEIMSNLR
+691 
-705 KYDEL
+705 
-710 MQKDF
+710 
-715 DRLVKEKRLPRDVIT
+715 
-730 ARTLGLANGG
+730 
-740 EVTNDELIQEMFLGT
+740 
-755 RPEDFPETSP
+755 
-765 VDTAV
+765 V

-914 YPKIDDYHAEIDNPF
+914 PPKAEDGYYAGMDNPF

-957 AKLMAAYNDITNRLP
+957 AKLMAAYEDITNRLP

-997 NRAGLSSVE
+997 SRAGLSSVE

-1120 QQIESLLEG
+1120 QQIEGLLEG

-1147 LAEDPDAIRDPIAFS
+1147 LAEDSSTIRDPIAFS

-1181 VNELQSDRLDDIRKK
+1181 VHELQSDRLDDIRTK

-1220 ARQFADYKT
+1220 AKQLADYKA

-1251 EGLNTKRNTLLDRI
+1251 EGLSNKRNTLLGRI

-1304 FVAFPGAESAQA
+1304 FVAFPGAESSQS

-1340 PITLPKPDTGAGGKG
+1340 PITLPKPDTSAGGEG
-1355 GDLTSY
+1355 GELTSY

-1410 TGTRPTDETTS
+1410 TGTRPTDDTTS
-1421 PGILPPEIRQAV
+1421 PGILPPEIRQAI

-1490 PKTQAAKD
+1490 PKTQTAKD

-1666 DNKLA
+1666 DDKLA

-1682 QDPYSAFIMLRSSIG
+1682 QDSYSAFIMLRSSIG
-1697 RKAAKGDQEAL
+1697 RRAAKGDQEAL

-1718 EIRDLVLEF
+1718 EIKDLVLEF

-1749 DKYNTPGGQN
+1749 DGYNTSGGTN

-1770 QMPSSLPPGVN
+1770 QMPSSSPPSVN

-1796 FTAPSPHS
+1796 FTAPPQHS

-1839 WAQIG
+1839 WAQTG
-1844 KKKGFRT
+1844 RDKGFRT

-1874 KSEELFNRGQRVQDH
+1874 KSEELFNRGERVQDH

-1915 LPAPFV
+1915 PLAPFV

-2021 KFLGQPLSKVIG
+2021 KFLGEPLSKVIG
-2033 KEVAEKLL
+2033 KEAAEKLL
-2041 STEVGKSQVL
+2041 STKIGESQVL

-2073 TAEKLLKRLGGGKV
+2073 TAEKLLKKLGGGKV
-2087 EPVEVVKGAPSQMP
+2087 EPVEMVKAAPSQMP
-2101 FEANAFLD
+2101 YEANAFLH
-2109 WMEQNHPGTKRS
+2109 WMSFRHPGTSRS

-2142 ATKADQYLG
+2142 ETTPKADQYLG

>member
-1 MATEEQ
+1 MAQRSAKDMLRSLPRFEEGGEVNKVER
-7 LAAFQTAVAS
+7 LREYLKKAS
-17 GNIQEAANIAA
+17 EQEAKDRLELGLRPSSGRKLSDIELELNL
-28 SAGYSPQ
+28 GK
-35 QVAEYVNA
+35 EYVDLYRDVTTAEALDPKKRLDAYRTSIGYDPNNA
-43 NAPILGLGPETGF
+43 KTYDKWIPTGSYHPTFGESYLDLNKGQKAFLPFARNYSALTGATLTDFPEGLPEKF
-56 SGVTAANLNP
+56 PDQPPSDFYKSPEYQSWSKAFPNQKP
-66 YFVPT
+66 P
-71 PVSGPPS
+71 SGPQIEFNPGMPKAKS
-78 PAVSPVVAN
+78 AFGLEAERGLFDLDQAYLDYITRSDRELRERIEATPPPPAPA
-87 PISLT
+87 PAPTLT
-92 SAGTASLGQ
+92 
-101 PTNASSPVNVFSP
+101 P
-114 ADYGPPSP
+114 APP
-122 IFDPAPAPVDPN
+122 PAPAPVPAPAPPPQN
-134 VDEFNSLI
+134 LTPAPLPIEVTPPVYAPPELPPEVRPPEAPAERVSRPRITPIEAQMKANLTPGVGVD
-142 REGKFGEAGVL
+142 
-153 ATGLGFTPEQI
+153 LGFGYFDRLGNFIPAAKI
-164 QSYLNDTN
+164 APS
-172 VFPEFGGGVTLETV
+172 GVEV
-186 QSIVSP
+186 PAQKKADINIAEIP
-192 PPPPVVSDSPPVV
+192 RPVV
-205 NQTSAPTT
+205 
-213 PPAYDIRDLFLEFL
+213 
-227 GREPDPEHI
+227 
-236 DNAKLLY
+236 
-243 GDKLDTPDEINDFI
+243 LDTPRATLSE
-257 TKSKQEILNR
+257 
-267 QSFPVNSLFEGG
+267 
-279 KQPSLE
+279 
-285 ELRRVQNDPLTQ
+285 
-297 ALNSYDQ
+297 
-304 YLLAGQ
+304 
-310 YPEAKALLD
+310 
-319 STIATYGLN
+319 IATPEIPISN
-328 PTESY
+328 
-333 ANMATY
+333 
-339 LNTNPKFEDVRK
+339 
-351 VAGNKLFTG
+351 
-360 ENIANFGK
+360 
-368 PLPPAPVGPAGGIY
+368 
-382 QRTPQE
+382 
-388 QAAYASQLASIP
+388 IP
-400 VNTAVPL
+400 VAD
-407 PVMPMSIGPS
+407 IPS
-417 AALTRARQPGAIG
+417 V
-430 EEEYY
+430 Y
-435 GAIRN
+435 N
-440 VISSG
+440 
-445 DYTPAQLRQM
+445 
-455 QQQIGTSGQDINVAF
+455 
-470 GRGMT
+470 
-475 PISATAPTLPGA
+475 
-487 TAGTT
+487 
-492 QSIDQFIQSRAP
+492 
-504 TTSVAMPTSPS
+504 
-515 MFSPENVRAQ
+515 
-525 LELERL
+525 
-531 RLQPTPE
+531 LQPTNPMGDLNL
-538 PPPEEPVAGF
+538 PQNRNLMPGVGVDLSQGYTDRLGNFIAAPNLQPIGIGTTPVFGYRE
-548 AQGGLVGD
+548 GGEVD
-556 DINRM
+556 AFIKRAN
-561 LQNQRN
+561 
-567 AVMRESQSRQ
+567 
-577 MLTNLG
+577 
-583 APPVKKFSD
+583 
-592 GGPAG
+592 GGSA

-610 QGGGEVNENPYV
+610 QAGGDVSPAMMTPEQLDEFNRNLQRELDEENRRFEKSGGPEFYSAIRPAMEDINERVKQTLELYRMGRATEADVQKLLPSLSEYEIASQFGRTDTGGYRSRDIDAPSRDRLREFIETQKPTIDANRPDMFPYEKYDPRGPRAQGRVLEMSKGGDVTDEMFVGTAPSEESQQTTGEYIKGLYKENIPVHARVYLETLLGKKDPITAEDFTKEELADIEKLLSSKPAKGAVTEYSDYEKV
-622 RMAREER
+622 RDLDREGRHSSDWLENLPSVGKTLGRFTYETLPDGRRVIKDTYDFYNTSRSINVQEFEEMGPAEKALAVFKRITADRSVMDPPFVKR
-629 AAQDKAFDSVNRQ
+629 AADVLGEAYIGRDGRPVKVEYDP
-642 LSDLLKRYKEGDE
+642 
-655 GITEKDLLPFFPGY
+655 KDLPVKRQEGSPSQG
-669 NEYDIAQM
+669 
-677 YGTTTESSVPRMSS
+677 
-691 KARSFTPEIMSNLR
+691 EIS
-705 KYDEL
+705 D
-710 MQKDF
+710 D
-715 DRLVKEKRLPRDVIT
+715 
-730 ARTLGLANGG
+730 
-740 EVTNDELIQEMFLGT
+740 MFVGT

-770 SDFISSRSKLV
+770 SGFISSRSKLV

-799 GKPLREDPQ
+799 SKPLREDPQ

-892 PFELLNRV
+892 PFDLLNRV

-957 AKLMAAYNDITNRLP
+957 AKLMAAYDDITNRLP

-981 TDRNPVSLAQD
+981 TDRNPVSLTQD

-1024 DWSKLVSSKTM
+1024 DWSKLISAKTV

-1041 YRPEEIKEVLNE
+1041 YPLEIKEALDE
-1053 TARITGA
+1053 TARITGT

-1065 VKSLQ
+1065 VRSLK
-1070 KIAEEINA
+1070 KIAEEINV
-1078 RRTAKQD
+1078 RRTTNQD

-1120 QQIESLLEG
+1120 QQIEGLLEG

-1181 VNELQSDRLDDIRKK
+1181 VNELQSDRLDDIRKT

-1340 PITLPKPDTGAGGKG
+1340 PITLPKPDTSAGGEG
-1355 GDLTSY
+1355 GELTSY

-1383 GEVSTEDFIKRF
+1383 GEVSTEDFIKRL

-1410 TGTRPTDETTS
+1410 VGTRPTDETTS

-1490 PKTQAAKD
+1490 PKTQTAKD

-1536 YELAETPPL
+1536 YELAETPPV
-1545 GTVKLAGDKGVKP
+1545 GTLKLAGDKGVKP

-1642 GKGQTLSPEAKKL
+1642 GKSQTLSPEAKKL
-1655 SGEALSRMEEV
+1655 SDEALSRMEAADSKMAPFFEQMM
-1666 DNKLA
+1666 A
-1671 SYFEGVEEVAG
+1671 SGASVGG
-1682 QDPYSAFIMLRSSIG
+1682 QEPYSTFYRIRGPLAREL
-1697 RKAAKGDQEAL
+1697 AKGDQDAINELYALNLPSEIRQAAL
-1708 DELNAFNLPP
+1708 DFAAAK
-1718 EIRDLVLEF
+1718 
-1727 GRNKN
+1727 G
-1732 EYIKYTSQ
+1732 EYRKYSSQ
-1740 ARKMEKPKF
+1740 ARRMEKPKF
-1749 DKYNTPGGQN
+1749 DKYNIPGGQN
-1759 AREIYLTLPGE
+1759 AREIYLTLPESKGNFLSTAE
-1770 QMPSSLPPGVN
+1770 TARLDELAQKRIGSSLDG
-1781 AQGVLVKPMYATQPK
+1781 L
-1796 FTAPSPHS
+1796 SPA
-1804 VSPEA
+1804 E
-1809 DANRLAHI
+1809 
-1817 FLDERKDAKG
+1817 
-1827 NNVLFVQEMQSD
+1827 QSEYFSL
-1839 WAQIG
+1839 IG
-1844 KKKGFRT
+1844 KREKQ
-1851 PPDPTALEA
+1851 E
-1860 AKTKISQAEQALRQ
+1860 
-1874 KSEELFNRGQRVQDH
+1874 
-1889 PERQVALEQVVQAK
+1889 
-1903 NELETLMQNSRL
+1903 
-1915 LPAPFV
+1915 
-1921 TNTEDWVNLALKRVI
+1921 
-1936 KEAVDNDIDTV
+1936 
-1947 AFIKGGQAADKY
+1947 
-1959 SLRTF
+1959 
-1964 VDYISADRKT
+1964 
-1974 TSGVEHL
+1974 
-1981 PGATDDLYV
+1981 
-1990 FIAPKDSLSPH
+1990 
-2001 AFYVGPDG
+2001 
-2009 IIKEPISADVRS
+2009 
-2021 KFLGQPLSKVIG
+2021 QPLP
-2033 KEVAEKLL
+2033 
-2041 STEVGKSQVL
+2041 
-2051 RDEGLTLGGKGMEGF
+2051 
-2066 YDNILPK
+2066 LPVP
-2073 TAEKLLKRLGGGKV
+2073 T
-2087 EPVEVVKGAPSQMP
+2087 Q
-2101 FEANAFLD
+2101 
-2109 WMEQNHPGTKRS
+2109 
-2121 DAARAWGMGMD
+2121 
-2132 NNQFVKEFYE
+2132 
-2142 ATKADQYLG
+2142 
-2151 FKITPEMKEMVK
+2151 
-2163 TEGLPKFAAGGEV
+2163 
-2176 TDFIK
+2176 
-2181 RAA
+2181 